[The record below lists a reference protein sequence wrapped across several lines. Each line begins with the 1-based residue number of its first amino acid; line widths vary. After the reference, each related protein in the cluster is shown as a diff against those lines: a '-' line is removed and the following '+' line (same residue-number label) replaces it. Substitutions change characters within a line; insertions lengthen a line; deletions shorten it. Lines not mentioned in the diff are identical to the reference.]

1 MGNCIW
7 LNSIFTQKFPEN
19 FGKLFLLN
27 NMKITQKL
35 LKQIIKE
42 ALVENQFL
50 SIEELDSLRTEWKR
64 RASADISQVMLV
76 HWRYPDMSGLDD
88 VEQIVNSYD
97 REREFVVNG
106 FGALPLIGLWAA
118 ENPGESVG
126 VLLQGD
132 IECAFK
138 RDVESF
144 SGGGKLYPRVCS
156 ESEFWEVAALSLSDF
171 PRLAGPLHNEFFVSN
186 WEPVALVVPQAL
198 RDAIEEWSEEFVGFT
213 DRLNTI
219 AQTADLP
226 VLNEF
231 AKKDKL

>member
-1 MGNCIW
+1 
-7 LNSIFTQKFPEN
+7 
-19 FGKLFLLN
+19 
-27 NMKITQKL
+27 MKITRKAL
-35 LKQIIKE
+35 IRIIKE
-42 ALVENQFL
+42 SLLENEFL
-50 SIEELDSLRTEWKR
+50 STRDLDRLLFEWKQR
-64 RASADISQVMLV
+64 SHSDLSQTMLV
-76 HWRYPDMSGLDD
+76 HWIYPSEEGLDHL
-88 VEQIVNSYD
+88 EMIINSFD
-97 REREFVVNG
+97 RKREFVANG

-144 SGGGKLYPRVCS
+144 SEGGKLYPRVSS
-156 ESEFWEVAALSLSDF
+156 ESEFWEAAALSLSDL

-213 DRLNTI
+213 DRLSTI

>member
-1 MGNCIW
+1 
-7 LNSIFTQKFPEN
+7 
-19 FGKLFLLN
+19 
-27 NMKITQKL
+27 MKITRKAL
-35 LKQIIKE
+35 SRVIKE
-42 ALVENQFL
+42 ALLENEFL
-50 SIEELDSLRTEWKR
+50 STRDLDRLLFEWKQR
-64 RASADISQVMLV
+64 SHSDLSQAMLV
-76 HWRYPDMSGLDD
+76 HWIYPSMKGLDRLAL
-88 VEQIVNSYD
+88 IINSFD
-97 REREFVVNG
+97 RKREFVANG

-144 SGGGKLYPRVCS
+144 SEGGKLYPRVCS

-171 PRLAGPLHNEFFVSN
+171 PRLGGPLHNEFFVSN